1 MTTRRKFIRQ
11 AVGTSLAASAL
22 TGSAASYTRVLGA
35 NDRVNAVVMGMGGRG
50 KQLLQDF
57 IDDGNVSVVGLCDA
71 DSRRVMEGQATLAE
85 NDQGRAAGGS
95 DIRKILDDTNADVLV
110 IATPDHWHAPGA
122 LIGMDAGLHVYL
134 EKPVGHSPLEGELL
148 IESQAKH
155 GKILQVGN
163 QQRSALESR
172 DLIARI
178 RAGELGD
185 IYRVYTWYANNR
197 GSIGNGKQASPP
209 DWLDWEQWQG
219 PAPRRGF
226 QDNVVHYN
234 WHWFWRWGT
243 GETCNNAMHELDIAR
258 WAIGAD
264 YPDRVSVTASRQFFR
279 EDDWE
284 MYDTMLARF
293 RFGSATVEWESHS
306 CNRVRRFG
314 RGRGTLIYG
323 TRGSALVGRNGYTI
337 FNLGGETIAEKSA
350 AISSETTGLA
360 GGGPLN
366 RLHIDNFL
374 DTVRGIGNAQH
385 SPIAE
390 GHKSTLL
397 CHLANMAYRTGETLH
412 CDPTSGKP
420 HNKSAATYWSRSYEP
435 GWEPTI

>member
-1 MTTRRKFIRQ
+1 MTTRRRFIGQ

-22 TGSAASYTRVLGA
+22 ASSAASYARVLGA
-35 NDRVNAVVMGMGGRG
+35 NDRVNVVVMGIGIRG

-57 IDDGNVSVVGLCDA
+57 IDAGNVSVVGLCDA
-71 DSRRVMEGQATLAE
+71 DSRRVMEGQATLDR
-85 NDQGRAAGGS
+85 NDQGRAVGGS
-95 DIRKILDDTNADVLV
+95 DIRRILDDTDADVLA

-134 EKPVGHSPLEGELL
+134 EKPVGHNPREGELL
-148 IESQAKH
+148 IEAQAKH
-155 GKILQVGN
+155 GKVLQVGN
-163 QQRSALESR
+163 QQRSAPESR
-172 DLIARI
+172 ELIAKI
-178 RAGELGD
+178 HAGELGR

-197 GSIGNGKQASPP
+197 GSIGNGQQASPP
-209 DWLDWEQWQG
+209 EWLDWEQWQG
-219 PAPRRGF
+219 PAPRRDF

-243 GETCNNAMHELDIAR
+243 GETCNNAMHELDVAR

-264 YPDRVSVTASRQFFR
+264 YPDRVSVSASRQFYSG
-279 EDDWE
+279 DDWE

-293 RFGSATVEWESHS
+293 RFGSAWVEWDATS

-337 FNLGGETIAEKSA
+337 FGLDGEVTAEKRA
-350 AISSETTGLA
+350 PVRSETTGLA

-374 DTVRGIGNAQH
+374 DTVRGIASVQH
-385 SPIAE
+385 SPVAD

-397 CHLANMAYRTGETLH
+397 CHLANIAYRTGETLN
-412 CDPTSGKP
+412 CDPATGEP
-420 HNKSAATYWSRSYEP
+420 DNESAAAHWSRSYEP
-435 GWEPTI
+435 GWEPTV

>member
-22 TGSAASYTRVLGA
+22 TTSAASYARVLGA
-35 NDRVNAVVMGMGGRG
+35 NDRVNVVVMGIGGRG

-85 NDQGRAAGGS
+85 NDQGQAAGGS
-95 DIRKILDDTNADVLV
+95 DIRKILNDTNADVLV

-134 EKPVGHSPLEGELL
+134 EKPVGHNPREGELL

-155 GKILQVGN
+155 GTILQVGN

-185 IYRVYTWYANNR
+185 ICRVCTWYANNR

-219 PAPRRGF
+219 PAPRRDF

-243 GETCNNAMHELDIAR
+243 GETCNNAMHELDVAR

-264 YPDRVSVTASRQFFR
+264 YPDRVSVTASRQFFK

-284 MYDTMLARF
+284 MVRYDACTLQVRQCNSRVGISQLQQGAQVRSRTRYVNLRYQGVRAR
-293 RFGSATVEWESHS
+293 GSQRLYDVRPRRRNDRREDGGHHERDHGTYRRRIAESPAH
-306 CNRVRRFG
+306 RQLPRHRQG
-314 RGRGTLIYG
+314 HRKRAALTDRGRSQEHVVMPSCKHGLPD
-323 TRGSALVGRNGYTI
+323 RRDVAL
-337 FNLGGETIAEKSA
+337 
-350 AISSETTGLA
+350 
-360 GGGPLN
+360 
-366 RLHIDNFL
+366 
-374 DTVRGIGNAQH
+374 
-385 SPIAE
+385 
-390 GHKSTLL
+390 
-397 CHLANMAYRTGETLH
+397 
-412 CDPTSGKP
+412 
-420 HNKSAATYWSRSYEP
+420 
-435 GWEPTI
+435 

>member
-1 MTTRRKFIRQ
+1 MTTRRRFIGQ

-22 TGSAASYTRVLGA
+22 AGSAASYARVLGA
-35 NDRVNAVVMGMGGRG
+35 NDRVNVVVMGIGIRG

-57 IDDGNVSVVGLCDA
+57 IDAANVSVVGLCDA
-71 DSRRVMEGQATLAE
+71 DSRRVMEGQATLDR
-85 NDQGRAAGGS
+85 NDRGRAVGGS
-95 DIRKILDDTNADVLV
+95 DIRRILDDTDADVLV

-134 EKPVGHSPLEGELL
+134 EKPVGHNPREGELL
-148 IESQAKH
+148 IEAQAKH
-155 GKILQVGN
+155 GKIVQVGN
-163 QQRSALESR
+163 QQRSAPESR
-172 DLIARI
+172 ELIAKI
-178 RAGELGD
+178 HAGELGR

-197 GSIGNGKQASPP
+197 GSIGNGQMASPP
-209 DWLDWEQWQG
+209 EWLDWEQWQG
-219 PAPRRGF
+219 PAPRRDF

-264 YPDRVSVTASRQFFR
+264 YPDRVSVSASRQFYSG
-279 EDDWE
+279 DDWE

-293 RFGSATVEWESHS
+293 RFGNAWVEWDATS
-306 CNRVRRFG
+306 CNRVLRFN

-337 FNLGGETIAEKSA
+337 FGLDGEVTAEKRA
-350 AISSETTGLA
+350 PVRSETTGLA

-374 DTVRGIGNAQH
+374 DTVRGIAGVQH
-385 SPIAE
+385 STIAE

-397 CHLANMAYRTGETLH
+397 CHLANIAYRTGETLD
-412 CDPTSGKP
+412 CDPATGKP
-420 HNKSAATYWSRSYEP
+420 DNTSPAAHWSRSYEP
-435 GWEPTI
+435 GWEPTV